1 MQGEGVKKR
10 VEEAVRRRIRGGR
23 MLLSGKNPR
32 EVADAVGVSRQTA
45 YSWRAIVEQQG
56 FEALRQ
62 LNRGG
67 RPGALSDEDKDW
79 LVQALL
85 DGPKAHGFA
94 TELWTIQRV
103 RRLITERFGIAF
115 SSVHVWRLLGQLGFS
130 SQKPKTRALERNEAE
145 IERWRKRRWP
155 ALKKKPSASAA

>member
-56 FEALRQ
+56 LDAAAPAQPR
-62 LNRGG
+62 RTSG
-67 RPGALSDEDKDW
+67 R
-79 LVQALL
+79 
-85 DGPKAHGFA
+85 
-94 TELWTIQRV
+94 
-103 RRLITERFGIAF
+103 
-115 SSVHVWRLLGQLGFS
+115 
-130 SQKPKTRALERNEAE
+130 LER
-145 IERWRKRRWP
+145 
-155 ALKKKPSASAA
+155 